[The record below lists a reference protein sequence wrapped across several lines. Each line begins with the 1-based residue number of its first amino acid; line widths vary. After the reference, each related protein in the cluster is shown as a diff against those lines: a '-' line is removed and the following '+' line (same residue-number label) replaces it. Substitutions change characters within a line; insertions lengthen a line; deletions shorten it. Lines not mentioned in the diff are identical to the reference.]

1 MTTEETRRRATVR
14 DTLHVSHRRLSG
26 LAEVRDDMVRQ
37 VSYLKQAREPRN
49 NRRLGGP
56 RS

>member
-1 MTTEETRRRATVR
+1 M
-14 DTLHVSHRRLSG
+14 SHTDVCQA